1 MSEDRPVPG
10 WWLSSGGSLRS
21 GNPVVIGMH
30 PFERG
35 AEDIR
40 GSTASK
46 SARSLSR
53 TAFALKSRQISGL
66 RYGIPSADTP
76 KTSGYGRR
84 IDVSRR
90 QIQVSPSCGSRN
102 TSNRHT

>member
-1 MSEDRPVPG
+1 MIR
-10 WWLSSGGSLRS
+10 
-21 GNPVVIGMH
+21 MH

-35 AEDIR
+35 VQPGPLR
-40 GSTASK
+40 G
-46 SARSLSR
+46 RHPGQRGREVCPVLVSR
-53 TAFALKSRQISGL
+53 RL
-66 RYGIPSADTP
+66 RLEEQTDLRPQVRIPSADIS